1 MNERDERRDRALWDA
16 LGHDVAPAPERPLW
30 PEVRSRV
37 YGGRAR
43 GWRPRLSL
51 AGAGALCAAAGL
63 WLGLSLGDG
72 ATGVGATETVV
83 QGSLLDEDAWTL
95 DALYLA
101 SDDGSER

>member
-1 MNERDERRDRALWDA
+1 MNEHDDRRDRALWDA
-16 LGHDVAPAPERPLW
+16 LGRDEVPGPERPLW
-30 PEVRSRV
+30 PEVRRRV
-37 YGGRAR
+37 YGGRSA

-63 WLGLSLGDG
+63 WLGLNLGDG
-72 ATGVGATETVV
+72 GTGGGAVETVV
-83 QGSLLDEDAWTL
+83 QGSLLDDDAWTL